1 MEEVIETKAG
11 IQFKEMCEK
20 LVAGELSAKDFAHQY
35 LDLWDGEYDQIS
47 EWEYNTYLDDLIMSV
62 SLYEPDPNVYEAEKE
77 DGLLNDDA
85 LLADVKKYLEVYRE
99 AKNKSDFISHAQNG
113 LFQ

>member
-1 MEEVIETKAG
+1 MGEVIETKAG

-20 LVAGELSAKDFAHQY
+20 FIARELSAKDFARQY

-47 EWEYNTYLDDLIMSV
+47 DWEYNTYLDDLIMSV
-62 SLYEPDPNVYEAEKE
+62 YMYEPDHNVYEAEKE
-77 DGLLNDDA
+77 DGLLNDDT

-99 AKNKSDFISHAQNG
+99 AKSPLASN
-113 LFQ
+113 LPP

>member
-1 MEEVIETKAG
+1 MGEVIETKAG

-20 LVAGELSAKDFAHQY
+20 FVSGELSAKDFARQY

-47 EWEYNTYLDDLIMSV
+47 DWEYNTYLDDLIMSV
-62 SLYEPDPNVYEAEKE
+62 SMYEPDPNVYEAEKE

-85 LLADVKKYLEVYRE
+85 LLADVKKYLEAYRE
-99 AKNKSDFISHAQNG
+99 AKK
-113 LFQ
+113 